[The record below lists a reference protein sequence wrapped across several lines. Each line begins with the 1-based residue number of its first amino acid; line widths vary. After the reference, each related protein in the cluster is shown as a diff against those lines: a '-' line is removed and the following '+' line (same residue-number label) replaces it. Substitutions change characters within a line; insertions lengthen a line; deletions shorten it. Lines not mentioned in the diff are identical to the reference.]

1 MTELTPQVVKN
12 YLAQL
17 ELALSG
23 IPSDL
28 ATDIRSGIEEEL
40 TGLDPVTASQRINEL
55 GDPAFIAAEARD
67 AVSPVS
73 TRSTSGDA
81 VRVPLGESSGFV
93 ITAALL
99 VAVGGFVI
107 PLAGWVV
114 GIVMVWMSRTW
125 RTWEKWMATL
135 LPPLI
140 ILFSVLWSAPRATDT
155 SMLFSVFPVW
165 QALVLLVPTS
175 LIVGIWLLWRA
186 RRRTAA

>member
-1 MTELTPQVVKN
+1 MTEPTPQVVKN

-28 ATDIRSGIEEEL
+28 AADIRSGIEEEL
-40 TGLDPVTASQRINEL
+40 IGLDPMTASQRIEEL

-67 AVSPVS
+67 AAAPVS
-73 TRSTSGDA
+73 TSSTFGDA
-81 VRVPLGESSGFV
+81 VRVPLSESSGFV
-93 ITAALL
+93 ITAALF

-125 RTWEKWMATL
+125 RIWEKWVATL

-140 ILFSVLWSAPRATDT
+140 ILFSVLWTALRATDD
-155 SMLFSVFPVW
+155 SMLFGVFPVW
-165 QALVLLVPTS
+165 QALVLLVPTTV
-175 LIVGIWLLWRA
+175 IVGIWLLWRA